1 MTHTLLL
8 ITKSPHDRQGKEA
21 LTTATTLLDNGE
33 RVLVFFYGDGAYTAN
48 RLMWQSADV
57 PNISHLWVALAKRYG
72 LDLPVCVSTA
82 LARGIT
88 DADNAHRHSLD
99 GENVLLPFRLVGLS
113 HLALYIDD
121 DTKLIQF

>member
-1 MTHTLLL
+1 
-8 ITKSPHDRQGKEA
+8 
-21 LTTATTLLDNGE
+21 
-33 RVLVFFYGDGAYTAN
+33 
-48 RLMWQSADV
+48 MWQSADV

-99 GENVLLPFRLVGLS
+99 GENVLPPFRLVGLS

>member
-21 LTTATTLLDNGE
+21 LTTATTL
-33 RVLVFFYGDGAYTAN
+33 
-48 RLMWQSADV
+48 
-57 PNISHLWVALAKRYG
+57 

-99 GENVLLPFRLVGLS
+99 GENVLPPFRLVGLS